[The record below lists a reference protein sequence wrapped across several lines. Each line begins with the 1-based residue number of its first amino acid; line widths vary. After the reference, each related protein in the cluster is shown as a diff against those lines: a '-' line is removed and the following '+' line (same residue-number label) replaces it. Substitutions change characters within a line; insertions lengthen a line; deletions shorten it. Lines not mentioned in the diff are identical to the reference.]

1 MLRKGKELLQFIK
14 TENKIPNQKVK
25 DIQTQINQCVYEHN
39 LGFLSPVSA
48 NTIYNEFVELGKE
61 LNEVEVTDKQKA
73 HKNECLI
80 QLRNNC
86 RNLQHYAKQG
96 LDANDIQTAEGIIK
110 FRLYTYLK
118 DKRDGLLS
126 TQKIM
131 EHLEL
136 NDDIYRNIL
145 TPLGLGNFEYK
156 DLKNFTDISVE
167 LLAKLNERYNYEIQA

>member
-1 MLRKGKELLQFIK
+1 MLRKGKDLIQFIK
-14 TENKIPNQKVK
+14 TENKISSQKVK
-25 DIQTQINQCVYEHN
+25 DIQTQINQVVYTHN
-39 LGFLSPVSA
+39 LGYLLPTTA
-48 NTIYNEFVELGKE
+48 TTIYNEFVELGKE
-61 LNEVEVTDKQKA
+61 VNEIEVTDKQKS
-73 HKNECLI
+73 HKNEVLI

-86 RNLQHYAKQG
+86 RNLKRYSSQPLAGEDIDTAK
-96 LDANDIQTAEGIIK
+96 GIIK

-156 DLKNFTDISVE
+156 DLKNFIEINKE
-167 LLAKLNERYNYEIQA
+167 LLIKLYTQYNYEIQA

>member
-1 MLRKGKELLQFIK
+1 MLKKGKELLQFIK
-14 TENKIPNQKVK
+14 TENKISSQKVK
-25 DIQTQINQCVYEHN
+25 DIQTQINQVVYTHN
-39 LGFLSPVSA
+39 LGYLSPTSA

-61 LNEVEVTDKQKA
+61 LNTVEVTDKQKA
-73 HKNECLI
+73 HKSECLL
-80 QLRNNC
+80 QLRTNC
-86 RNLQHYAKQG
+86 HNLKRYSSQPLAGEDIDTAK
-96 LDANDIQTAEGIIK
+96 GIIK